1 MTLPGGGESV
11 GEAYVRLF
19 ADGSGLGHSIA
30 NEFRDHA
37 NPELKKIG
45 KEGAKEYEDGFDE
58 QDREYAR
65 KLAERHLRDTVKDEQ
80 DQAKARDRI
89 YRNSVAKLVRDNQ
102 STERFMAKLRQKSLA
117 DAIQANLRANERQRR
132 DDKAASVQRERDIR
146 SETTRIAA
154 LIGRRYKVLN
164 DLDKKF
170 AVKDRDRLRRS
181 ADELFKRI
189 KGGDAEAERELA
201 RLARGIEDV
210 ANRGERGFL
219 RMSKA
224 TKLGV
229 RDMGSLERKL
239 HGVIGYL
246 ESHDL
251 GKFFGQGS
259 RNNFINA
266 FGNLIGI
273 VVRGISLG
281 TVGAAEGLLR
291 MGAGFRAAIKDGNGF
306 RDVMKN
312 LSRVVMPGLKAAL
325 GGVVATLVGIPA
337 AFGAVVGML
346 QLIAGPLVAGI
357 SDLGGAVVALAG
369 SIGFGLVG
377 SVLAASSAISFGL
390 IGAIGAALPLMF
402 SLGLAAAA
410 VGIAFA
416 GMSTKQKAALKQT
429 IKPLIGEFHNLQ
441 KAIRSGLFANLDKQI
456 PLFKR
461 DLASLDPLFHGIGVA
476 VSDVATKFAKSFLD
490 PQWRANLDVFNK
502 FIPHALSSLGG
513 SGARAFQGIANMMR
527 ALVPISNKLLASIH
541 RVTQSFIDFTGSK
554 RGQRDITNF
563 FSSAYHTTR
572 LLFSALSDVGKV
584 LGDILGASHHIGN
597 KLLGDLGSAFGRL
610 HDFFNSK
617 KGSADLQRFIVEAWH
632 SAKLLGGALLNIAH
646 VLGIVLAAG
655 RPVGNFFVKT
665 IGKAFHDLG
674 KYLDS
679 ATGQHGLSQFF
690 ANAQSF
696 MHVFSAALG
705 AIGKLLIAL
714 DNTQSQSAIKA
725 ILGIIAAAITTITKA
740 VPVVVKIIEQ
750 ITPTI
755 KNIANAA
762 KGLIEKLA
770 PIITDIA
777 HYLGVVLVV
786 AFRYLGPL
794 IVDALHWLTNLLT
807 FLEGHGHIV
816 SILATAFIT
825 LWAAFK
831 GYAIMKLVYQTFL
844 VTIGRMLL
852 SLDAMAAAGGL
863 RAAFA
868 NIFVGEGTIVS
879 RVGNFFGAIGTSIS
893 SGLARLRS
901 LSFRARAIGSAL
913 TGALVGTIAGSL
925 IGKNVGGTGGK
936 VLGALGGAASG
947 ALVGSAFGG
956 VGAVVGGVAGGITGL
971 ISAWHAQGNAA
982 VTASARARAATIR
995 QKQAVDNLLS
1005 SLQSVNGAYN
1015 KQYRA
1020 TIAEELRQKG
1030 ALGQAATAGIN
1041 PNVVVRASLGDPAAS
1056 FKLLDRYHALF
1067 SKMNALRSEAGTLPD
1082 ATVKQQTA
1090 IESLL
1095 HTLYNLNPQFKQTER
1110 GFELMNLAVNGNAG
1124 AWKRLRSNIKEG
1136 FTGLTTS
1143 RSAFVAQSASAK
1155 SNTFYIEQ
1163 LVKGFKRQT
1172 IAQALAGK
1180 TIKQTTTYYEE
1191 NVQALRKQLI
1201 QMGLQAPAVD
1211 KLIRKYETLPSS
1223 KVTQL
1228 YAIDSASRL
1237 LDKVARK
1244 IGGIKPSRET
1254 RIRAT
1259 IAGMNHLDR
1268 LDYLLRH
1275 LPKFRDIYFR
1285 THITGPG
1292 VPSFHPKGGGT
1303 AFLSA
1308 AGRIVNGAQ
1317 RLYAGEAGP
1326 EAIVP
1331 LNRPLDQVDPAVR
1344 ALSAFAQGLPYAGNE
1359 RPMAHGGII
1368 GGKTFNFD
1376 QGAIQVVTPTQDPAA
1391 VANEFLNQL
1400 AASGLI

>member
-19 ADGSGLGHSIA
+19 ADGSGLGRSIA

-37 NPELKKIG
+37 NPKLKEIG
-45 KEGAKEYEDGFDE
+45 KDAAKEYEDGFDE
-58 QDREYAR
+58 QDREYSR
-65 KLAERHLRDTVKDEQ
+65 KLAERHLQDTVKDEQ
-80 DQAKARDRI
+80 AQAKARDRI

-117 DAIQANLRANERQRR
+117 DAIQANLRANEQQRR
-132 DDKAASVQRERDIR
+132 DDKAASAQRERDIR
-146 SETTRIAA
+146 SETTRIAG

-170 AVKDRDRLRRS
+170 AVKDRDRLRRA
-181 ADELFKRI
+181 ADDLFKRI
-189 KGGDAEAERELA
+189 KGGDVAAEHELA
-201 RLARGIEDV
+201 RLSRSIEDV
-210 ANRGERGFL
+210 ANRGEKGFL

-224 TKLGV
+224 TRDGV
-229 RDMGSLERKL
+229 RDMGKLEKKL
-239 HGVIGYL
+239 HGITSFLG
-246 ESHDL
+246 SHDL

-281 TVGAAEGLLR
+281 TIGAAEGLVR
-291 MGAGFRAAIKDGNGF
+291 MGAGFRAAIKDGDTF
-306 RDVMKN
+306 KAKMEN
-312 LSRVVMPGLKAAL
+312 LARLVLPGLQAAL
-325 GGVVATLVGIPA
+325 GGVASVLIGLPA

-357 SDLGGAVVALAG
+357 ADLGGAVIALAG

-377 SVLAASSAISFGL
+377 SVLAASAAISFGL
-390 IGAIGAALPLMF
+390 VGAIGAALPLMGA
-402 SLGLAAAA
+402 LGLAAAA

-416 GMSTKQKAALKQT
+416 GMSTKQKAALKQS
-429 IKPLIGEFHNLQ
+429 IHPLIAEFHNLQ
-441 KAIRSGLFANLDKQI
+441 KAVRSGLFSNLDKQI

-476 VSDVATKFAKSFLD
+476 VSNVATSFAKSFLD
-490 PQWRANLDVFNK
+490 PQWRANLSVFDK
-502 FIPHALSSLGG
+502 FIPHAITSLGS
-513 SGARAFQGIANMMR
+513 SGARAFQGIANVFR
-527 ALVPISNKLLASIH
+527 AIVPISNKLLASIH
-541 RVTQSFIDFTGSK
+541 RVTQSFINFTGSK

-563 FSSAYHTTR
+563 FTSAYHTTR
-572 LLFSALSDVGKV
+572 LLFGALSDVGKV

-646 VLGIVLAAG
+646 VLGIVLAAS

-705 AIGKLLIAL
+705 AVGKLLMAL

-725 ILGIIAAAITTITKA
+725 ILGILAATITTITKA

-762 KGLIEKLA
+762 KGLVEKLR
-770 PIITDIA
+770 PIIQDIA
-777 HYLGVVLVV
+777 HYLGVVLVT

-794 IVDALHWLTNLLT
+794 IVDALHWLTSLLT

-816 SILATAFIT
+816 SILAASFALLWTAM
-825 LWAAFK
+825 K
-831 GYAIMKLVYQTFL
+831 GFTIMRTVYQTFL
-844 VTIGRMLL
+844 LTLGRMLVR
-852 SLDAMAAAGGL
+852 LDAMAAAGGL

-868 NIFVGEGTIVS
+868 NLFVGEGTVVS

-893 SGLARLRS
+893 SGLSRLRN

-913 TGALVGTIAGSL
+913 TGALVGTLAGTV

-936 VLGALGGAASG
+936 ILGALGGAASG

-956 VGAVVGGVAGGITGL
+956 VGAVIGGVAGGVTGL
-971 ISAWHAQGNAA
+971 ISAWHAQGDAA
-982 VTASARARAATIR
+982 VTASARARAATLR
-995 QKQAVDNLLS
+995 QKQAVDNLLG

-1015 KQYRA
+1015 KQYRSI
-1020 TIAEELRQKG
+1020 IANELRQKG
-1030 ALGQAATAGIN
+1030 ALGNAATAGIN

-1056 FKLLDRYHALF
+1056 VKLLDRYHTLF
-1067 SKMNALRSEAGTLPD
+1067 SKMNNLRAEAGQLP
-1082 ATVKQQTA
+1082 ASTVAQRTA
-1090 IESLL
+1090 IVQLL
-1095 HTLYNLNPQFKQTER
+1095 NTLQKMNPEFRKTER
-1110 GFELMNLAVNGNAG
+1110 GFELMALAVNGNSD
-1124 AWKRLRSNIKEG
+1124 AWKHLRSNIKQG
-1136 FTGLTTS
+1136 FSGLTTS
-1143 RSAFVAQSASAK
+1143 HNAFIAQSATAK
-1155 SNTFYIEQ
+1155 ANAFYVEQ
-1163 LVKGFKRQT
+1163 LVKGLARQA
-1172 IAQALAGK
+1172 IAQRLAGK
-1180 TIKQTTTYYEE
+1180 STKDVTSAYQD
-1191 NVQALRKQLI
+1191 NVQALKKQLI
-1201 QMGLQAPAVD
+1201 QIGLSAPAVD
-1211 KLIRKYETLPSS
+1211 KLLNKYNSLPPA
-1223 KVTQL
+1223 KVTRL
-1228 YAIDSASRL
+1228 AAIDSASRL
-1237 LDKVARK
+1237 LDKVAHK

-1254 RIRAT
+1254 HILARIS
-1259 IAGMNHLDR
+1259 GMDHLDR

-1292 VPSFHPKGGGT
+1292 VPVFHPRSGGT
-1303 AFLSA
+1303 AFASA

-1344 ALSAFAQGLPYAGNE
+1344 ALSAFAQGLPIPGKE
-1359 RPMAHGGII
+1359 RPMARGGVI